1 MRHIELINGFCENL
15 SRLVYEVK
23 ASVAM
28 NQFDINKICEDVICG
43 LMRELYGFEALR
55 NLNNEVKE
63 NHPGIDLAD
72 DEARVAIQVTSDRSL
87 DKVKET
93 LRKVI
98 KHGLT
103 EKYDRIIILCL
114 TEKQQSY
121 SKEAI
126 SAVCGDKICFDA
138 SSDILDFTDIAAKA
152 GKVAPEKLQAAF
164 DHISAYMDGS
174 GTHASGNQINIEE
187 LTINRPDPTLA
198 NEKIHHDLQILRTS
212 RQFAE
217 FDLLEETRRFA
228 QRCISGQLSGGR
240 YSTRSRALAWCARI
254 LSNDDPVESENVL
267 RSARALSYE
276 PEIDIAEAF
285 LISKRE
291 GRNEALAALASKN
304 TPQAASARLFIVN
317 NHDGKAQALE
327 WYRKTDMSPKEL
339 DADGKNLLLSLQLE
353 LGDWSGAA
361 KTAGLCNDADCEETS
376 ILLVN
381 LAFESLLK
389 IVPEE
394 FRPLVYAHLPF
405 QNTAVFLASGEEALK
420 IHRDAQSKF
429 RRATERFR
437 QINMLKAADVSE
449 GYDLWLALSHPEL
462 QSDAQ
467 DRLRSILRDPARF
480 LRLVPLALTSGVELD
495 LDEVTHA
502 LDRQVALCGG
512 PTGDTAVARLSLAL
526 EQPSKEKAAAYIDR
540 HRDELEPCLDPRTI
554 AFIEIEM
561 LSRSGQA
568 DAAQQA
574 SERLKAAVQLGA
586 DEEARLKIILAEGTN
601 EEPTAAWRVQYEKTK
616 SLPDLKNLVD
626 ALYDKEEWSQMTAYA
641 TTLYEVTKSIPSAE
655 QLVSS
660 LVNSDHD
667 PNAIEFIKANE
678 SLLEHSAKLR
688 TLKCW
693 ALYRSGR
700 LLEARQALS
709 LISVDQDAKNYHA
722 LRRNIAMASGDWQV
736 LAQIV
741 GEEAAHVEERSAVE
755 IIQAAYLGFQVRCSP
770 AARDLLFA
778 AAQKGADD
786 PQILASAYFLATNAG
801 IEENPE
807 ITGWL
812 RRAAELSGEDG
823 PIQTVSLQEI
833 SKMRPEWKDQ
843 QEQIRKMLRNAE
855 IPMFMAA
862 QSLNR
867 SLIEMILVPLLANLK
882 EVDPRCRIPVY
893 AFSGKRIPASV
904 PLPDEIGLDASALLT
919 LGGLELLD
927 VIQSAPFNIRIP
939 HSTLQWLFCERGR
952 TAFHQP
958 SRFQRAQHLQDMI
971 VTGRVEVRTLGPMTD
986 SRLSAKVGEKLA
998 AMIGEA
1004 EVISQKGSIR
1014 DKYVVRSSPVHRV
1027 GSLMNEDV
1035 DMSEHRAL
1043 MVSCQG
1049 VVDKLQDMGRLTG
1062 VETKRSHA
1070 FLLPNEQR
1078 WPDEPKIEDGSIL
1091 FLDSLSVDYFQTC
1104 NLLEKIADAGFNVV
1118 VSEPL
1123 AAENRSLLSLQRMSN
1138 QLERLIEDI
1147 RAFLQDGIETGAIVV
1162 DPLRHKDDEQDEHN
1176 LYSHLTSE
1184 SLLLSEDC
1192 DVVVIDDRFINKHP
1206 NVGLTGGATKPIL
1219 TSLELLSLC
1228 AASGYLDAERLQE
1241 ATTKLRRGGF
1251 LFLEI
1256 DEEELF
1262 AEICVCKVGDDRLI
1276 ETAEL
1281 RAIREAFMFP
1291 RLVRVLRH
1299 EDEIPWLDR
1308 SIITILKVYR
1318 RVWSSEGCLSDVK
1331 ARAAWLMELA
1341 DVRGWLVTFP
1351 NAQARYI
1358 LHEGRVKH
1366 LMVQISPLVE
1376 VERERK
1382 EAFNKWI
1389 DEHLVTP
1396 LRREDPALFERL
1408 VHVEKSMILS
1418 YLDHNTLSRD
1428 NDAIERGIIGETG
1441 LALVPE
1447 AIRGSIIQD
1456 VEFLEAFGLSLR
1468 SEAIISFS
1476 VGIRMKSNTLFDA
1489 IAEADR
1495 TNSVVTVCDENAQ
1508 EWYVAFDTNDQRIR
1522 CPQLTREGHTSY
1534 FPDGML
1540 LLSDLSAREHQFHSM
1555 ADDAGLL
1562 ESHRERWI
1570 KILREHALSNNE
1582 MRQVHRDLEDTPY
1595 RLMLQLRESL
1605 LGGKTTSELLVPE
1618 SRRYYERLIG
1628 YLGDAESVQEHA
1640 ESGAQDLITEL
1651 IAWSPLNG
1659 FLLSLPLASHAA
1671 YSAVIP
1677 VANLPEDVIRE
1688 AFDTLVSN
1696 GDMLSRLAAV
1706 EIGLPLLSE
1715 RPWLADPICDLINI
1729 IRTED
1734 PEAGDDGFSDL
1745 SRYFIFADSEISR
1758 LGILRGAPYY
1768 YRRAASFAQAT
1779 LIQRQFNVI
1788 GADPDGFRKWI
1799 DQHFR
1804 LQFFAQSFADMR
1816 LAPRWIPDHIDAV
1829 QIKQE
1834 FVGRILNAAEANK
1847 ERLGDGRLAAL
1858 LRPRIAHE
1866 ESLVYAAK
1874 FPRPYFSGP
1883 LEGNLPPPQGLPEDA
1898 KEIIDEQLSHPE
1910 LTTKSFAAAVNL
1922 ANRYAIKE
1930 GLAARIA
1937 ERLKNGKYHFQ
1948 EIQGEEEFA
1957 AHLPGMAVLAAVT
1970 RSEELANDVQILVRK
1985 YRRDPAHKISMT
1997 TACRTVFFA
2006 AAAHEDLD
2014 GWCSYIGNA
2023 VDELAFGTITKDEA
2037 GMLRCLIWRTCEA
2050 EPELWTRI
2058 GAAEAALSAYLV
2070 S

>member
-1 MRHIELINGFCENL
+1 MVLSLRLEEEPNFEVLPRERYGCDESQYDTRIDRRKKTLKHIELINGFCKNL
-15 SRLVYEVK
+15 SRLVFEVD
-23 ASVAM
+23 AFVAM
-28 NQFDINKICEDVICG
+28 NRFDINKICEDVICG

-55 NLNNEVKE
+55 NLNSEEMVNY
-63 NHPGIDLAD
+63 PGIDLAD
-72 DEARVAIQVTSDRSL
+72 DEARVAIQVTSDKSL
-87 DKVKET
+87 KKVKDT

-98 KHGLT
+98 KHRLT
-103 EKYDRIIILCL
+103 EKYDRIIIYCL
-114 TEKQQSY
+114 TRKQKSY
-121 SKEAI
+121 SKDAI
-126 SAVCGDKICFDA
+126 SAVCGNKICFDA
-138 SSDILDFTDIAAKA
+138 SSDILDYTDIAAKA

-174 GTHASGNQINIEE
+174 DTHASGNQINIDE
-187 LTINRPDPTLA
+187 LTINLPDPTLA
-198 NEKIHHDLQILRTS
+198 NEKILHDLQILRAS

-228 QRCISGQLSGGR
+228 ERCISGQLSGG
-240 YSTRSRALAWCARI
+240 SFSIRSRALAWCVRI
-254 LSNDDPVESENVL
+254 LSNDDPVESENIL
-267 RSARALSYE
+267 RSARALAYE

-285 LISKRE
+285 LISNRD
-291 GRNEALAALASKN
+291 GRSEALAALASKN
-304 TPQAASARLFIVN
+304 APQAASAALFIVN

-327 WYRKTDMSPKEL
+327 WFRKTDMSPKEL
-339 DADGKNLLLSLQLE
+339 DADGKNLLLSMQLE

-361 KTAGLCNDADCEETS
+361 ETTGFCNEADCEETS

-394 FRPLVYAHLPF
+394 YRPFVYAHLPF
-405 QNTAVFLASGEEALK
+405 QNTAVILASGEEALK

-437 QINMLKAADVSE
+437 QINMLKAAEVSE

-467 DRLRSILRDPARF
+467 DRLRSIMCDPARS
-480 LRLVPLALTSGVELD
+480 LKLVPLALAFGVELD
-495 LDEVTHA
+495 LDAVA
-502 LDRQVALCGG
+502 RAIDRQVALCDG
-512 PTGDTAVARLSLAL
+512 PTGDTAVARFSLAL
-526 EQPSKEKAAAYIDR
+526 EQPSEEKTAAYIDR
-540 HRDELEPCLDPRTI
+540 HRDELEPCLDVRAV
-554 AFIEIEM
+554 AFVEIEM

-586 DEEARLKIILAEGTN
+586 DEEARLKIILAEGAN

-616 SLPDLKNLVD
+616 SLTDLKNLVD
-626 ALYDKEEWSQMTAYA
+626 TLYDKEEWSQMTAYA
-641 TTLYEVTKSIPSAE
+641 TTLYEATKSIPSAE

-660 LVNSDHD
+660 LVNSGQD
-667 PNAIEFIKANE
+667 PNAMEFIEANE
-678 SLLEHSAKLR
+678 SLLEHSVKLR

-700 LLEARQALS
+700 LLEARQAL
-709 LISVDQDAKNYHA
+709 SVDQDAKNYHA

-741 GEEAAHVEERSAVE
+741 REEAVHVEERSAGE

-770 AARDLLFA
+770 AAQDLLFA

-801 IEENPE
+801 IEEENPE

-812 RRAAELSGEDG
+812 HRAAELSGEDG

-833 SKMRPEWKDQ
+833 SKMQPEWKDQ
-843 QEQIRKMLRNAE
+843 QKQTRKMLRNAE

-867 SLIEMILVPLLANLK
+867 SLIEMILVPLLANLQ

-893 AFSGKRIPASV
+893 AFSGKRTPASV
-904 PLPDEIGLDASALLT
+904 PFPDEIGLDASALLT

-927 VIQSAPFNIRIP
+927 VLQSAPFKIRIP
-939 HSTLQWLFCERGR
+939 HSTLQWLFGERGR

-958 SRFQRAQHLQDMI
+958 SRFQRAQNLQDMI
-971 VTGRVEVRTLGPMTD
+971 VTGRVEVRTPSPMTD
-986 SRLSAKVGEKLA
+986 SRLSAKVGEELA

-1004 EVISQKGSIR
+1004 EEISQKGSIR
-1014 DKYVVRSSPVHRV
+1014 DKYVVRSSPVHLV

-1049 VVDKLQDMGRLTG
+1049 VVDKLQDMGRLTS
-1062 VETKRSHA
+1062 VETKRTHA
-1070 FLLPNEQR
+1070 FLQLNEQR
-1078 WPDEPKIEDGSIL
+1078 WPGEPKIEDGSIL

-1104 NLLEKIADAGFNVV
+1104 KLLEKIAGAGFNIV

-1123 AAENRSLLSLQRMSN
+1123 AAENQSLLALQRMSD
-1138 QLERLIEDI
+1138 QLERLIEEI
-1147 RAFLQDGIETGAIVV
+1147 REFLQDGIETGAIIV
-1162 DPLRHKDDEQDEHN
+1162 DPLRHKDGEQDEHN
-1176 LYSHLTSE
+1176 IDSHPTSE
-1184 SLLLSEDC
+1184 SLLLSEGC
-1192 DVVVIDDRFINKHP
+1192 DVVVFDDRFINQHP
-1206 NVGLTGGATKPIL
+1206 NVGLTGGETKPIL

-1228 AASGYLDAERLQE
+1228 AATGYSDAERLQE

-1262 AEICVCKVGDDRLI
+1262 AEICVCKGGDAGLR
-1276 ETAEL
+1276 ESAEL
-1281 RAIREAFMFP
+1281 RAIREAFLFP
-1291 RLVRVLRH
+1291 RLARVLRH
-1299 EDEIPWLDR
+1299 EDELPWLDR
-1308 SIITILKVYR
+1308 SIITILKVYQ
-1318 RVWSSEGCLSDVK
+1318 RVWRSEGCLSDVK

-1351 NAQARYI
+1351 HAQARYI

-1366 LMVQISPLVE
+1366 LMVQISLLFE
-1376 VERERK
+1376 VEQERK

-1408 VHVEKSMILS
+1408 VQVEKSKLLS
-1418 YLDHNTLSRD
+1418 YLDHNLLSR
-1428 NDAIERGIIGETG
+1428 NNGEIERGIIGETG
-1441 LALVPE
+1441 LALIPE
-1447 AIRGSIIQD
+1447 TIRNSMIQD
-1456 VEFLEAFGLSLR
+1456 AEFLEAFGPSLR
-1468 SEAIISFS
+1468 SEAIVSFS
-1476 VGIRMKSNTLFDA
+1476 GGTWLELNTLIDA
-1489 IAEADR
+1489 FAEVDR
-1495 TNSVVTVCDENAQ
+1495 TNGVVTVCDEDAQ
-1508 EWYVAFDTNDQRIR
+1508 EWHVSFDTNDQGIR
-1522 CPQLTREGHTSY
+1522 CPKLTRENHTSY
-1534 FPDGML
+1534 FPEGTL
-1540 LLSDLSAREHQFHSM
+1540 LLSDPSARERQFHSL

-1562 ESHRERWI
+1562 GSYRERWL
-1570 KILREHALSNNE
+1570 KILRERSLSNNE
-1582 MRQVHRDLEDTPY
+1582 MGQIHRDLEDTPY
-1595 RLMLQLRESL
+1595 RLMRGLREAL
-1605 LGGKTTSELLVPE
+1605 RGGKIPSDLFVPE
-1618 SRRYYERLIG
+1618 NRRYYERLIG
-1628 YLGDAESVQEHA
+1628 NLDDAESVLEHA
-1640 ESGAQDLITEL
+1640 GSGAQELITEL
-1651 IAWSPLNG
+1651 IAWKPRSG
-1659 FLLSLPLASHAA
+1659 FLLSLPLASQAA

-1677 VANLPEDVIRE
+1677 VANLSENVVRE
-1688 AFDTLVSN
+1688 AYDALVSN

-1745 SRYFIFADSEISR
+1745 SRYFILADAEISR
-1758 LGILRGAPYY
+1758 LGILRGAPCF

-1779 LIQRQFNVI
+1779 LIQRQFNAVS
-1788 GADPDGFRKWI
+1788 ADLDGFRKWI
-1799 DQHFR
+1799 DQHFCP
-1804 LQFFAQSFADMR
+1804 QFYAQSLVDMR
-1816 LAPRWIPDHIDAV
+1816 LAPRWYPDLISAV

-1834 FVGRILNAAEANK
+1834 FVGRILYAAEANK

-1858 LRPRIAHE
+1858 LSPNTEHE
-1866 ESLVYAAK
+1866 ETLVSAAK
-1874 FPRPYFSGP
+1874 FPHPFFFGP

-1898 KEIIDEQLSHPE
+1898 KEIIEEQLSHPE
-1910 LTTKSFAAAVNL
+1910 LTTKSFIAAVNL
-1922 ANRYAIKE
+1922 ANIYAIKE
-1930 GLAARIA
+1930 ELAVRIA
-1937 ERLKNGKYHFQ
+1937 KRLRSGKYHFQ
-1948 EIQGEEEFA
+1948 EIS
-1957 AHLPGMAVLAAVT
+1957 V
-1970 RSEELANDVQILVRK
+1970 
-1985 YRRDPAHKISMT
+1985 
-1997 TACRTVFFA
+1997 
-2006 AAAHEDLD
+2006 
-2014 GWCSYIGNA
+2014 
-2023 VDELAFGTITKDEA
+2023 
-2037 GMLRCLIWRTCEA
+2037 
-2050 EPELWTRI
+2050 
-2058 GAAEAALSAYLV
+2058 
-2070 S
+2070 

>member
-1 MRHIELINGFCENL
+1 MKHIELINGFRENL
-15 SRLVYEVK
+15 SRLVVEVET
-23 ASVAM
+23 SVAM
-28 NQFDINKICEDVICG
+28 NQLDINIICEDVICG
-43 LMRELYGFEALR
+43 LMRELYDFEALR
-55 NLNNEVKE
+55 NLNSEEKVNY
-63 NHPGIDLAD
+63 PGIDLAD
-72 DEARVAIQVTSDRSL
+72 DEARVAIQVTSDKSL
-87 DKVKET
+87 KKVKDT
-93 LRKVI
+93 LCKII
-98 KHGLT
+98 KHRLT
-103 EKYDRIIILCL
+103 EKYNRIIIYCL
-114 TEKQQSY
+114 TRRQQSY
-121 SKEAI
+121 SKGAI
-126 SAVCGDKICFDA
+126 SAVCGEEIRFDV
-138 SSDILDFTDIAAKA
+138 SSDILDYRDIAARA
-152 GKVAPEKLQAAF
+152 VTVAPERLQAAF

-174 GTHASGNQINIEE
+174 DTHASGNQINIDK
-187 LTINRPDPTLA
+187 LTISFPDPTLVD
-198 NEKIHHDLQILRTS
+198 EKILHRLRILRTS
-212 RQFAE
+212 LQFAE
-217 FDLLEETRRFA
+217 FDRLGDSRRLA
-228 QRCISGQLSGGR
+228 EHCISGQLSGG
-240 YSTRSRALAWCARI
+240 SPSIRSRALAWCARI
-254 LSNDDPVESENVL
+254 LSNDDPEESENVL
-267 RSARALSYE
+267 RSARALSSE
-276 PEIDIAEAF
+276 SEIDIAEAF
-285 LISKRE
+285 LISKRD
-291 GRNEALAALASKN
+291 GRSQALAVLAGKN
-304 TPQAASARLFIVN
+304 TPQAASAALFIVN

-327 WYRKTDMSPKEL
+327 WFRKTDMSPKEL

-353 LGDWSGAA
+353 LADWSGAA
-361 KTAGLCNDADCEETS
+361 KTAGLSNDADCEETS

-394 FRPLVYAHLPF
+394 YRSLVYAHLPF

-420 IHRDAQSKF
+420 IHRDAQNKF

-437 QINMLKAADVSE
+437 QINLLKAADVSE

-462 QSDAQ
+462 QSHAQ
-467 DRLRSILRDPARF
+467 DRLRSILRDPARS
-480 LRLVPLALTSGVELD
+480 LRLVPLALTFGVELD
-495 LDEVTHA
+495 LDEVA
-502 LDRQVALCGG
+502 RAVDRQVALCGG

-540 HRDELEPCLDPRTI
+540 HRDELESCLDPRAI

-561 LSRSGQA
+561 LSRSGQT
-568 DAAQQA
+568 DAAQHA

-616 SLPDLKNLVD
+616 SLTDLNNLVD

-641 TTLYEVTKSIPSAE
+641 TTLFEATKSIPSAE
-655 QLVSS
+655 QLGFSLVSS
-660 LVNSDHD
+660 GQG
-667 PNAIEFIKANE
+667 PNAIEFIEANE
-678 SLLEHSAKLR
+678 SLLEHSVKLR

-693 ALYRSGR
+693 ALYQSGR

-741 GEEAAHVEERSAVE
+741 GEEAAHNEERSAGE
-755 IIQAAYLGFQVRCSP
+755 IIQAAYLGFQVRSP
-770 AARDLLFA
+770 AARDLLFV

-812 RRAAELSGEDG
+812 HRATELSEEDG

-833 SKMRPEWKDQ
+833 SKIRPEWKDQ
-843 QEQIRKMLRNAE
+843 QERTWKMLRNAE
-855 IPMFMAA
+855 VLMFVAA

-867 SLIEMILVPLLANLK
+867 SLIEMILVPLLANLQ
-882 EVDPRCRIPVY
+882 EDDPRFRIPVY
-893 AFSGKRIPASV
+893 AFSGKRTPASV
-904 PLPDEIGLDASALLT
+904 PFPDEVGLDASALLT

-927 VIQSAPFNIRIP
+927 VLQSAPFKIRIP
-939 HSTLQWLFCERGR
+939 HSTLQWLFVERGR
-952 TAFHQP
+952 SAFHQP
-958 SRFQRAQHLQDMI
+958 SRFQRAQNLQDMI

-986 SRLSAKVGEKLA
+986 SRLSAKVGEELA

-1004 EVISQKGSIR
+1004 EEISQEGGIR
-1014 DKYVVRSSPVHRV
+1014 DKYVVRSPPVHRV

-1049 VVDKLQDMGRLTG
+1049 VVDKLRDMGRLTG
-1062 VETKRSHA
+1062 VETKCTHA
-1070 FLLPNEQR
+1070 FLQLNEQR

-1104 NLLEKIADAGFNVV
+1104 KLLEKIADAGFDIV

-1123 AAENRSLLSLQRMSN
+1123 AAENRSLLSLQRMSD

-1162 DPLRHKDDEQDEHN
+1162 DPLRHKYDEQDLRGHP
-1176 LYSHLTSE
+1176 TSE
-1184 SLLLSEDC
+1184 ASLLSEDC
-1192 DVVVIDDRFINKHP
+1192 DVVVFDDRFINQHP
-1206 NVGLTGGATKPIL
+1206 NVDLPGGATKPIL

-1228 AASGYLDAERLQE
+1228 ADTGYLDAERLQE
-1241 ATTKLRRGGF
+1241 ATTILRRGGF

-1262 AEICVCKVGDDRLI
+1262 AEICVCKDGDAGLR

-1281 RAIREAFMFP
+1281 RAIREAFLFP
-1291 RLVRVLRH
+1291 RLARALRY

-1489 IAEADR
+1489 VAEADR

-1508 EWYVAFDTNDQRIR
+1508 EWHVAFDMNDQRIR

-1640 ESGAQDLITEL
+1640 GSGAQDLITEL

-1688 AFDTLVSN
+1688 AYDNLVSN

-1715 RPWLADPICDLINI
+1715 RPWLTDPICDLINI
-1729 IRTED
+1729 IRTDD

-1758 LGILRGAPYY
+1758 LGILRGAPCF

-1779 LIQRQFNVI
+1779 LIQRQLNVI

-1799 DQHFR
+1799 DQRFR
-1804 LQFFAQSFADMR
+1804 PQFYAQSLVDMR
-1816 LAPRWIPDHIDAV
+1816 LAPRWHPDLINAV
-1829 QIKQE
+1829 QIKQD
-1834 FVGRILNAAEANK
+1834 FVGRILGAAEANK

-1858 LRPRIAHE
+1858 LRPKTDHK
-1866 ESLVYAAK
+1866 ESVVSAAK
-1874 FPRPYFSGP
+1874 FPLPFFSGP
-1883 LEGNLPPPQGLPEDA
+1883 LEGNVPPPLGLPEDA
-1898 KEIIDEQLSHPE
+1898 KEIIDEQLFHPE
-1910 LTTKSFAAAVNL
+1910 LTTKSFITAVNL
-1922 ANRYAIKE
+1922 ANIYAIQE
-1930 GLAARIA
+1930 ELVTRIA
-1937 ERLKNGKYHFQ
+1937 MRLKGGNYHFQ
-1948 EIQGEEEFA
+1948 EIQSEDEFSAFLSGLANFA
-1957 AHLPGMAVLAAVT
+1957 AAT
-1970 RSEELANDVQILVRK
+1970 RSVELANDIQILVRK
-1985 YRRDPAHKISMT
+1985 YRRDPAHKISIT
-1997 TACRTVFFA
+1997 TAFHTVFLA

-2023 VDELAFGTITKDEA
+2023 VDELAFGAITKDEA
-2037 GMLRCLIWRTCEA
+2037 GMLRSLIWRTSEA

-2058 GAAEAALSAYLV
+2058 GAAEAALSTYLV

>member
-1 MRHIELINGFCENL
+1 MKHIELINGFRENL
-15 SRLVYEVK
+15 YRLVVEVK

-28 NQFDINKICEDVICG
+28 NHFDVNKICEDVICG
-43 LMRELYGFEALR
+43 LMRELYDFEDLR
-55 NLNNEVKE
+55 NLNSEEKVNY
-63 NHPGIDLAD
+63 PGIDLAD

-103 EKYDRIIILCL
+103 EKYDRIIIYCL

-121 SKEAI
+121 SKDAI

-174 GTHASGNQINIEE
+174 GTHASGNQINIDE
-187 LTINRPDPTLA
+187 LTINRPDSTLA
-198 NEKIHHDLQILRTS
+198 NEKIYHDLQILRTS

-240 YSTRSRALAWCARI
+240 YSIRSRALAWCARI

-361 KTAGLCNDADCEETS
+361 ETAGFCNDADCEETS

-394 FRPLVYAHLPF
+394 YRSRVYAHLPF

-429 RRATERFR
+429 RLATERFQ
-437 QINMLKAADVSE
+437 QINMLKAAEVSE

-467 DRLRSILRDPARF
+467 DRLRSMLRDPDRS
-480 LRLVPLALTSGVELD
+480 LRLVPLALTFGVELD
-495 LDEVTHA
+495 LDAVARA

-540 HRDELEPCLDPRTI
+540 HRNELEPCLDVRAI
-554 AFIEIEM
+554 AFIEIEA
-561 LSRSGQA
+561 LSLSGQA

-574 SERLKAAVQLGA
+574 FERLKAAVQLGA

-616 SLPDLKNLVD
+616 SLTDLKNLVD
-626 ALYDKEEWSQMTAYA
+626 ALYDKEEWSQTTAYA
-641 TTLYEVTKSIPSAE
+641 TTLFEATKSIPSAE

-660 LVNSDHD
+660 LVNSGQDL
-667 PNAIEFIKANE
+667 NAIEFIKANE

-688 TLKCW
+688 ALKCW
-693 ALYRSGR
+693 ALYRSGS

-722 LRRNIAMASGDWQV
+722 LRRSIAMASGDWQE

-741 GEEAAHVEERSAVE
+741 GDEATHVDERSAGE
-755 IIQAAYLGFQVRCSP
+755 IIQAAYLGFQVRSP
-770 AARDLLFA
+770 AARNLLFSA
-778 AAQKGADD
+778 ARKGADN
-786 PQILASAYFLATNAG
+786 PQILASAFFLAANAG
-801 IEENPE
+801 IENDPE

-812 RRAAELSGEDG
+812 HRAAELSGEDG
-823 PIQTVSLQEI
+823 PIQTVSLQEF
-833 SKMRPEWKDQ
+833 SKMRQEWKGQ
-843 QEQIRKMLRNAE
+843 QERTLKMLRNAE
-855 IPMFMAA
+855 VPMFMAA

-867 SLIEMILVPLLANLK
+867 SLIEIILAPLLANLQ
-882 EVDPRCRIPVY
+882 EDDPRCRIPVC
-893 AFSGKRIPASV
+893 AFSGKRAPASV
-904 PLPDEIGLDASALLT
+904 PFPDEVGLDTSALLT

-927 VIQSAPFNIRIP
+927 VLQSAPFKIRIP
-939 HSTLQWLFCERGR
+939 HSTLRGLFGERER

-958 SRFQRAQHLQDMI
+958 SRFQHAQNLQDMI
-971 VTGRVEVRTLGPMTD
+971 ATRKVEVRVPSSMAV

-1004 EVISQKGSIR
+1004 EEISQKGSIR
-1014 DKYVVRSSPVHRV
+1014 DKYVVRSSPVHQV

-1035 DMSEHRAL
+1035 DMSEYRAL

-1049 VVDKLQDMGRLTG
+1049 VVDKLRDMGRLTG
-1062 VETKRSHA
+1062 VETKRAHA
-1070 FLLPNEQR
+1070 FLQLNEQR
-1078 WPDEPKIEDGSIL
+1078 WPDEPKIEDGSTL
-1091 FLDSLSVDYFQTC
+1091 FLDNLSMNYFQTC
-1104 NLLEKIADAGFNVV
+1104 KLLEKIVDAGFDIV

-1123 AAENRSLLSLQRMSN
+1123 AAENRSLLSLQRMSD

-1162 DPLRHKDDEQDEHN
+1162 DPLRHKYDEQDLRGHP
-1176 LYSHLTSE
+1176 TSE
-1184 SLLLSEDC
+1184 ASLLSEDC
-1192 DVVVIDDRFINKHP
+1192 DVVVFDDRFINQHP
-1206 NVGLTGGATKPIL
+1206 NVDLPGGATRPIL

-1228 AASGYLDAERLQE
+1228 ADTGYLDAERLQE

-1262 AEICVCKVGDDRLI
+1262 AEICVCKDGDAGLR

-1281 RAIREAFMFP
+1281 RAIREAFLFP
-1291 RLVRVLRH
+1291 RLVEVLRH

-1366 LMVQISPLVE
+1366 LMVQISLLVE
-1376 VERERK
+1376 VEPERK

-1428 NDAIERGIIGETG
+1428 NGAIERGIIGETG
-1441 LALVPE
+1441 LTLVPE

-1456 VEFLEAFGLSLR
+1456 AEFLEAFGLSLR
-1468 SEAIISFS
+1468 SEAIVSFS
-1476 VGIRMKSNTLFDA
+1476 VGIRMKSDTLFDA
-1489 IAEADR
+1489 VAEADR

-1508 EWYVAFDTNDQRIR
+1508 EWHVAFDTNDQRIR

-1605 LGGKTTSELLVPE
+1605 LGGKITSELLVPE

-1640 ESGAQDLITEL
+1640 GSGAQDLIAEL

-1677 VANLPEDVIRE
+1677 VANIPEDVIRE

-1715 RPWLADPICDLINI
+1715 RPWLTDPICDLINI

-1758 LGILRGAPYY
+1758 LGILRGAPSF

-1779 LIQRQFNVI
+1779 LIQRQFNAV

-1804 LQFFAQSFADMR
+1804 LQFFAQSFVDMR
-1816 LAPRWIPDHIDAV
+1816 LAPRWHPDFIDAV

-1847 ERLGDGRLAAL
+1847 ERLDDGRLAAL
-1858 LRPRIAHE
+1858 LRPRTAHE

-1985 YRRDPAHKISMT
+1985 YRRDPAHKISIT
-1997 TACRTVFFA
+1997 TACRTVFLA

-2023 VDELAFGTITKDEA
+2023 VDELAFGAITKDEA
-2037 GMLRCLIWRTCEA
+2037 GMLRSLIWRTCEA

-2058 GAAEAALSAYLV
+2058 GAAEAALSTYLV

>member
-1 MRHIELINGFCENL
+1 MHIELINRFRENL
-15 SRLVYEVK
+15 YRLVYEVK

-87 DKVKET
+87 DKVKDT

-98 KHGLT
+98 KHRLT
-103 EKYDRIIILCL
+103 EKYDRIIIYCL

-121 SKEAI
+121 SKDAI
-126 SAVCGDKICFDA
+126 SAVCGDDICFNI
-138 SSDILDFTDIAAKA
+138 SSDILDYKDINAKA
-152 GKVAPEKLQAAF
+152 GKVAPERLQAAF
-164 DHISAYMDGS
+164 DHISAYIHGS
-174 GTHASGNQINIEE
+174 DARASGSQSRIDE
-187 LTINRPDPTLA
+187 LTINLPDPTLA
-198 NEKIHHDLQILRTS
+198 NEKILNDLQILRTS

-228 QRCISGQLSGGR
+228 ERCISGQLSGG
-240 YSTRSRALAWCARI
+240 SSSIRSRALAWCVRI
-254 LSNDDPVESENVL
+254 LSNDDPVKSEDML
-267 RSARALSYE
+267 RSARELAYE

-285 LISKRE
+285 LISNRD
-291 GRNEALAALASKN
+291 GRSEALAALACQN
-304 TPQAASARLFIVN
+304 APQAASAALFIVN

-327 WYRKTDMSPKEL
+327 WFRKTDMSPKEL
-339 DADGKNLLLSLQLE
+339 DADGKNLLLSMQLE

-361 KTAGLCNDADCEETS
+361 ETAGFCNDADCEETS

-394 FRPLVYAHLPF
+394 YRPLVYAHLPF

-437 QINMLKAADVSE
+437 QINMLKAAEVSE

-462 QSDAQ
+462 QRDAQ
-467 DRLRSILRDPARF
+467 DWLRSILRDPARS
-480 LRLVPLALTSGVELD
+480 LRLVPLALTFGVELD
-495 LDEVTHA
+495 LDAVARA

-512 PTGDTAVARLSLAL
+512 PTVDTAMARFSLAL
-526 EQPSKEKAAAYIDR
+526 EQSSEEKIAAYIDH
-540 HRDELEPCLDPRTI
+540 HRDELEPCLDPRAI
-554 AFIEIEM
+554 AFVEIEM

-574 SERLKAAVQLGA
+574 SERLKAAVQLGT
-586 DEEARLKIILAEGTN
+586 DEEARVKIILAKGTN
-601 EEPTAAWRVQYEKTK
+601 EEPTAAWRIQYEKTK
-616 SLPDLKNLVD
+616 SLTDLKKLVD

-641 TTLYEVTKSIPSAE
+641 TTLYEATKSIPSAK

-660 LVNSDHD
+660 LVNSGQD
-667 PNAIEFIKANE
+667 PNAIEFIEANE

-709 LISVDQDAKNYHA
+709 LISIDQDAKNYHA

-741 GEEAAHVEERSAVE
+741 REEAAHVEERSAGE
-755 IIQAAYLGFQVRCSP
+755 IIQAAYLGFQVGCSP
-770 AARDLLFA
+770 AARNLLFA
-778 AAQKGADD
+778 AARKGADD

-812 RRAAELSGEDG
+812 HRAAELSEEDG

-833 SKMRPEWKDQ
+833 SKMQPEWNGQ
-843 QEQIRKMLRNAE
+843 QERTWKMLRNAE
-855 IPMFMAA
+855 VLMFVAA

-867 SLIEMILVPLLANLK
+867 SLIEMILAPLLANLQ
-882 EVDPRCRIPVY
+882 EDDPRHRIPVF
-893 AFSGKRIPASV
+893 AFSGKRAPVSV
-904 PLPDEIGLDASALLT
+904 AFPDEVGLDPSALLT

-927 VIQSAPFNIRIP
+927 VLQSAPFKIRIP
-939 HSTLQWLFCERGR
+939 HSTLQWLFGERGR

-958 SRFQRAQHLQDMI
+958 SRFQRAQNLQDMI
-971 VTGRVEVRTLGPMTD
+971 VTGRVEVRTPGPMTD
-986 SRLSAKVGEKLA
+986 SRLSAKVGEELA

-1004 EVISQKGSIR
+1004 EEISQEGSIR
-1014 DKYVVRSSPVHRV
+1014 DKYVVRSSPVHQV

-1035 DMSEHRAL
+1035 DMSEYRAL

-1049 VVDKLQDMGRLTG
+1049 VVDKLRDMGRLTS
-1062 VETKRSHA
+1062 VKTKRTHA
-1070 FLLPNEQR
+1070 FLQVNEQR
-1078 WPDEPKIEDGSIL
+1078 WPDEPKIEDCSIL
-1091 FLDSLSVDYFQTC
+1091 FLDSLSVNYFQTC
-1104 NLLEKIADAGFNVV
+1104 KLLEKIADAGFKIV

-1123 AAENRSLLSLQRMSN
+1123 AAENRSLLSLQRMSD

-1162 DPLRHKDDEQDEHN
+1162 DPLRHKYDELDLRGHP
-1176 LYSHLTSE
+1176 TSE
-1184 SLLLSEDC
+1184 ASLLSEDC
-1192 DVVVIDDRFINKHP
+1192 DVVVFDDRFINQRP
-1206 NVGLTGGATKPIL
+1206 NVGLPGGATRPIL

-1251 LFLEI
+1251 LFFEI

-1262 AEICVCKVGDDRLI
+1262 AEICVCKAGDDRLI

-1281 RAIREAFMFP
+1281 RAIREAFMFS
-1291 RLVRVLRH
+1291 RLARVLRH
-1299 EDEIPWLDR
+1299 EDEMPWLDR
-1308 SIITILKVYR
+1308 SIIAVLKVYQ
-1318 RVWSSEGCLSDVK
+1318 RVWNSRGCLSDVT
-1331 ARAAWLMELA
+1331 ARAAWLMKLA
-1341 DVRGWLVTFP
+1341 DIRGWLVTFP
-1351 NAQARYI
+1351 HAQARHI
-1358 LHEGRVKH
+1358 LLEGRVQL
-1366 LMVQISPLVE
+1366 LMAQICPLVE
-1376 VERERK
+1376 AEQERK
-1382 EAFNKWI
+1382 EAFIKWT
-1389 DEHLVTP
+1389 DEHLVIP
-1396 LRREDPALFERL
+1396 LRREYPALFERL
-1408 VHVEKSMILS
+1408 VQVEKSMFLS
-1418 YLDHNTLSRD
+1418 YLDRNLLGRD
-1428 NDAIERGIIGETG
+1428 NDEFERGIIGKTG
-1441 LALVPE
+1441 LALIPE
-1447 AIRGSIIQD
+1447 TIRNSMIQD
-1456 VEFLEAFGLSLR
+1456 TEFLEAFVLSLR
-1468 SEAIISFS
+1468 LEWIVSFPG
-1476 VGIRMKSNTLFDA
+1476 GIRLKSNTLFDA
-1489 IAEADR
+1489 VAEAER
-1495 TNSVVTVCDENAQ
+1495 MNGVVAVCDEDAQ
-1508 EWYVAFDTNDQRIR
+1508 EWHVEFDTNDQGIR
-1522 CPQLTREGHTSY
+1522 CPQLRREGHTY
-1534 FPDGML
+1534 DFPEGTL
-1540 LLSDLSAREHQFHSM
+1540 LLSDPSARERQFHSM

-1562 ESHRERWI
+1562 GSHRERWI
-1570 KILREHALSNNE
+1570 KILRERALSNNE
-1582 MRQVHRDLEDTPY
+1582 MGQVHRDLEDTPY
-1595 RLMLQLRESL
+1595 RLMRRMRESL
-1605 LGGKTTSELLVPE
+1605 LGGETPSDLFVPE
-1618 SRRYYERLIG
+1618 SQRYYERLIG
-1628 YLGDAESVQEHA
+1628 NLGDAESVLEHA
-1640 ESGAQDLITEL
+1640 GNGAQELITEL
-1651 IAWSPLNG
+1651 IAWKPRSG
-1659 FLLSLPLASHAA
+1659 FSLSLPLASQAA

-1677 VANLPEDVIRE
+1677 VANLREDAVRE
-1688 AFDTLVSN
+1688 VYDALVSN

-1706 EIGLPLLSE
+1706 ETGLPLLSE
-1715 RPWLADPICDLINI
+1715 RPWLADPICDLVNI

-1745 SRYFIFADSEISR
+1745 SRYFMLADSEISR
-1758 LGILRGAPYY
+1758 LGILRGAPCF

-1779 LIQRQFNVI
+1779 LIQRQLNAV

-1799 DQHFR
+1799 DQHSCLRFY
-1804 LQFFAQSFADMR
+1804 AQSLVDMR
-1816 LAPRWIPDHIDAV
+1816 LAPRWHPDLIDAA

-1847 ERLGDGRLAAL
+1847 ERLRDGRLAAL
-1858 LRPRIAHE
+1858 LSPKNEHE
-1866 ESLVYAAK
+1866 ESVVSAAK

-1883 LEGNLPPPQGLPEDA
+1883 LEGNLPPPLGLPEDA
-1898 KEIIDEQLSHPE
+1898 KEIIDEQLSHPD
-1910 LTTKSFAAAVNL
+1910 LTTKSFITAVNL
-1922 ANRYAIKE
+1922 ANIYAIKAE
-1930 GLAARIA
+1930 LAARIA
-1937 ERLKNGKYHFQ
+1937 KRLKSGKYHLQ
-1948 EIQGEEEFA
+1948 EIQSEDEFA
-1957 AHLPGMAVLAAVT
+1957 AFLSGLANLAAVT
-1970 RSEELANDVQILVRK
+1970 RSVELANDIQILVRK
-1985 YRRDPAHKISMT
+1985 YRRDPAHKISIT
-1997 TACRTVFFA
+1997 TACHTVFLA

-2023 VDELAFGTITKDEA
+2023 VDELAFGAITKDEA
-2037 GMLRCLIWRTCEA
+2037 GMLRSLIWRTSEA
-2050 EPELWTRI
+2050 EPELWIRI
-2058 GAAEAALSAYLV
+2058 GAAEAALSTYLV